1 MQPII
6 DANRV
11 RQLFLIALILLIGVV
26 LFQELAF
33 YIPALLGALTL
44 YILFRSTFFN
54 QDGNEIELYYIL
66 CMVEDKEGAIWL
78 GSNKGPLVIYN
89 PQRIFE
95 SNFYLYKT

>member
-44 YILFRSTFFN
+44 
-54 QDGNEIELYYIL
+54 
-66 CMVEDKEGAIWL
+66 
-78 GSNKGPLVIYN
+78 
-89 PQRIFE
+89 
-95 SNFYLYKT
+95 